1 MKRKG
6 TMLLSLALVL
16 LIAVGTLTV
25 LVQAVWNE
33 EEAVHITPSEIE
45 NSTLA
50 IGTHLIH
57 LSALT
62 NELYEIASD
71 SADDSGQT
79 EIYYKSE
86 LSDGTWFNITTASSL
101 EDITTGGTPVL
112 ESEIAELFFTH
123 HTKSDGITYDLRTGQ
138 AVNPYDIVD
147 PYDIETFD
155 ELLPLKNQYEMI
167 KEMQGDSAAGKDKI
181 AKIEAVLQT
190 EVQNETTD
198 ECDANLA
205 ALQQYYDELAANGAP
220 SDQLDAVQE
229 VMNAVD
235 ATRRAEVFST
245 LETALNEFALELPK
259 IEDTAGSEEEEGS
272 EGRAP
277 DTELQSA
284 VNDSLSNVQSSLIEY
299 QGKMLDEG
307 TTVMSALRYEYSQQL
322 IADAAAGSFSSCDTD
337 VQALLHLS
345 NISSGIVADKEGEL
359 ALLNDTVLPRATQV
373 YQDGLRA
380 GVSTEYVAA
389 AASDSSAALL
399 NNLIS
404 TYTSTVNTYRNELE
418 TYITA
423 VVLRLSNSD
432 GKEFINERLE
442 QAQEYYS
449 LIPNDDFSES
459 MQGTVDSH
467 IEFLTDK
474 LRELELAAGGSELDQ
489 LLADKEALQT
499 EYMSALDDNDLAGA
513 KELEEQISALDD
525 EIAALQAEQ
534 SAALTA
540 AQEKLSDLEEQ
551 LAQVEAGSREASELE
566 KQIAAQK
573 TEIASLE
580 SNMSDGTLGELVAE
594 LRAES
599 LSIIGETSE
608 DDPERS
614 TLDKNI
620 DTLASLL
627 DQNVSLV
634 FPALE
639 DIHEA
644 LAAERDINGDSSY
657 DDAIAA
663 VEEAILGS
671 RSAYDAALQGEVTS
685 DQLEQA
691 ADDFFAGSSASLLD
705 SQTGSTGSG
714 SGSGSDSGGSA
725 SGADPSNLSENEK
738 NVVYLAALQQFY
750 DATQSSA
757 AKQLIGSLSQKQ
769 MNLGNPLVFRQVED
783 PSSEYIPASALA
795 QAGGLRYV
803 WNQNKSQ
810 GTLAQGSK
818 YYTFAAYSD
827 LVQKGRTESSFDQM
841 AKAAK
846 LQGDTLYIPED
857 YAQSTFGMQAQYL
870 TGTSYAVVLNEELAA
885 LAESLCS
892 QFLSI

>member
-1 MKRKG
+1 
-6 TMLLSLALVL
+6 
-16 LIAVGTLTV
+16 
-25 LVQAVWNE
+25 
-33 EEAVHITPSEIE
+33 
-45 NSTLA
+45 
-50 IGTHLIH
+50 
-57 LSALT
+57 
-62 NELYEIASD
+62 
-71 SADDSGQT
+71 
-79 EIYYKSE
+79 
-86 LSDGTWFNITTASSL
+86 
-101 EDITTGGTPVL
+101 
-112 ESEIAELFFTH
+112 
-123 HTKSDGITYDLRTGQ
+123 
-138 AVNPYDIVD
+138 
-147 PYDIETFD
+147 
-155 ELLPLKNQYEMI
+155 
-167 KEMQGDSAAGKDKI
+167 
-181 AKIEAVLQT
+181 
-190 EVQNETTD
+190 
-198 ECDANLA
+198 
-205 ALQQYYDELAANGAP
+205 
-220 SDQLDAVQE
+220 
-229 VMNAVD
+229 
-235 ATRRAEVFST
+235 
-245 LETALNEFALELPK
+245 
-259 IEDTAGSEEEEGS
+259 
-272 EGRAP
+272 
-277 DTELQSA
+277 
-284 VNDSLSNVQSSLIEY
+284 
-299 QGKMLDEG
+299 
-307 TTVMSALRYEYSQQL
+307 
-322 IADAAAGSFSSCDTD
+322 
-337 VQALLHLS
+337 
-345 NISSGIVADKEGEL
+345 
-359 ALLNDTVLPRATQV
+359 
-373 YQDGLRA
+373 
-380 GVSTEYVAA
+380 
-389 AASDSSAALL
+389 
-399 NNLIS
+399 
-404 TYTSTVNTYRNELE
+404 
-418 TYITA
+418 
-423 VVLRLSNSD
+423 
-432 GKEFINERLE
+432 
-442 QAQEYYS
+442 
-449 LIPNDDFSES
+449 
-459 MQGTVDSH
+459 
-467 IEFLTDK
+467 
-474 LRELELAAGGSELDQ
+474 
-489 LLADKEALQT
+489 
-499 EYMSALDDNDLAGA
+499 
-513 KELEEQISALDD
+513 
-525 EIAALQAEQ
+525 
-534 SAALTA
+534 
-540 AQEKLSDLEEQ
+540 
-551 LAQVEAGSREASELE
+551 
-566 KQIAAQK
+566 
-573 TEIASLE
+573 
-580 SNMSDGTLGELVAE
+580 MSDGTLGELVAE

-671 RSAYDAALQGEVTS
+671 RSAYDAALQGEVTG

-769 MNLGNPLVFRQVED
+769 MNLGNPLVFRQMED

>member
-1 MKRKG
+1 
-6 TMLLSLALVL
+6 
-16 LIAVGTLTV
+16 
-25 LVQAVWNE
+25 
-33 EEAVHITPSEIE
+33 
-45 NSTLA
+45 
-50 IGTHLIH
+50 
-57 LSALT
+57 
-62 NELYEIASD
+62 
-71 SADDSGQT
+71 
-79 EIYYKSE
+79 
-86 LSDGTWFNITTASSL
+86 
-101 EDITTGGTPVL
+101 
-112 ESEIAELFFTH
+112 
-123 HTKSDGITYDLRTGQ
+123 
-138 AVNPYDIVD
+138 
-147 PYDIETFD
+147 
-155 ELLPLKNQYEMI
+155 
-167 KEMQGDSAAGKDKI
+167 
-181 AKIEAVLQT
+181 
-190 EVQNETTD
+190 
-198 ECDANLA
+198 
-205 ALQQYYDELAANGAP
+205 
-220 SDQLDAVQE
+220 
-229 VMNAVD
+229 
-235 ATRRAEVFST
+235 
-245 LETALNEFALELPK
+245 
-259 IEDTAGSEEEEGS
+259 
-272 EGRAP
+272 
-277 DTELQSA
+277 
-284 VNDSLSNVQSSLIEY
+284 
-299 QGKMLDEG
+299 
-307 TTVMSALRYEYSQQL
+307 
-322 IADAAAGSFSSCDTD
+322 
-337 VQALLHLS
+337 
-345 NISSGIVADKEGEL
+345 
-359 ALLNDTVLPRATQV
+359 
-373 YQDGLRA
+373 
-380 GVSTEYVAA
+380 
-389 AASDSSAALL
+389 
-399 NNLIS
+399 
-404 TYTSTVNTYRNELE
+404 
-418 TYITA
+418 
-423 VVLRLSNSD
+423 
-432 GKEFINERLE
+432 
-442 QAQEYYS
+442 
-449 LIPNDDFSES
+449 

-551 LAQVEAGSREASELE
+551 LAQAEAGSREASELE

-627 DQNVSLV
+627 DQNVGLV

>member
-1 MKRKG
+1 
-6 TMLLSLALVL
+6 
-16 LIAVGTLTV
+16 
-25 LVQAVWNE
+25 
-33 EEAVHITPSEIE
+33 
-45 NSTLA
+45 
-50 IGTHLIH
+50 
-57 LSALT
+57 
-62 NELYEIASD
+62 
-71 SADDSGQT
+71 
-79 EIYYKSE
+79 
-86 LSDGTWFNITTASSL
+86 
-101 EDITTGGTPVL
+101 
-112 ESEIAELFFTH
+112 
-123 HTKSDGITYDLRTGQ
+123 
-138 AVNPYDIVD
+138 
-147 PYDIETFD
+147 
-155 ELLPLKNQYEMI
+155 
-167 KEMQGDSAAGKDKI
+167 
-181 AKIEAVLQT
+181 
-190 EVQNETTD
+190 
-198 ECDANLA
+198 
-205 ALQQYYDELAANGAP
+205 
-220 SDQLDAVQE
+220 
-229 VMNAVD
+229 
-235 ATRRAEVFST
+235 
-245 LETALNEFALELPK
+245 
-259 IEDTAGSEEEEGS
+259 
-272 EGRAP
+272 
-277 DTELQSA
+277 
-284 VNDSLSNVQSSLIEY
+284 
-299 QGKMLDEG
+299 
-307 TTVMSALRYEYSQQL
+307 
-322 IADAAAGSFSSCDTD
+322 
-337 VQALLHLS
+337 
-345 NISSGIVADKEGEL
+345 
-359 ALLNDTVLPRATQV
+359 
-373 YQDGLRA
+373 
-380 GVSTEYVAA
+380 
-389 AASDSSAALL
+389 
-399 NNLIS
+399 
-404 TYTSTVNTYRNELE
+404 
-418 TYITA
+418 
-423 VVLRLSNSD
+423 
-432 GKEFINERLE
+432 
-442 QAQEYYS
+442 
-449 LIPNDDFSES
+449 
-459 MQGTVDSH
+459 
-467 IEFLTDK
+467 
-474 LRELELAAGGSELDQ
+474 
-489 LLADKEALQT
+489 
-499 EYMSALDDNDLAGA
+499 
-513 KELEEQISALDD
+513 
-525 EIAALQAEQ
+525 
-534 SAALTA
+534 
-540 AQEKLSDLEEQ
+540 
-551 LAQVEAGSREASELE
+551 
-566 KQIAAQK
+566 
-573 TEIASLE
+573 
-580 SNMSDGTLGELVAE
+580 MSDGTLGELVAE

-714 SGSGSDSGGSA
+714 SAGST
-725 SGADPSNLSENEK
+725 DPTSLTENEK